1 MILQRVL
8 RMLVFLIVL
17 SVIPFTAQSQM
28 TRESGVSTIA
38 GSLQKT
44 VDDFDDYLVE
54 ARGEQVL
61 VVDLDAGA
69 FINKSSHSGEEP
81 GHDSV
86 TTSVA
91 ADETSHEEGGCGG
104 PGGFTLEVLNADL
117 DVVCTAEKP
126 KSPGWEADPRMACL
140 LSERGDYILRVR
152 FATLGGHDEPQ
163 GSPKVHPYLL
173 NVSLRELAPDGPY
186 VSLDEAIKQSRNQ
199 LKD

>member
-1 MILQRVL
+1 MILQRVCSI
-8 RMLVFLIVL
+8 LVFLVAL
-17 SVIPFTAQSQM
+17 SLIAFPAQSQM

-54 ARGEQVL
+54 ARGDQVL
-61 VVDLDAGA
+61 VVDLDAGV
-69 FINKSSHSGEEP
+69 FINKTSHSGEKP
-81 GHDSV
+81 GHVND

-91 ADETSHEEGGCGG
+91 MAETSHEEGGCGG
-104 PGGFTLEVLNADL
+104 PGGFSLDILNADL

-152 FATLGGHDEPQ
+152 FATSGGHEEPQ
-163 GSPKVHPYLL
+163 GTPKVHPYLL

-186 VSLDEAIKQSRNQ
+186 VSLDEAIKQSRNR
-199 LKD
+199 LKN